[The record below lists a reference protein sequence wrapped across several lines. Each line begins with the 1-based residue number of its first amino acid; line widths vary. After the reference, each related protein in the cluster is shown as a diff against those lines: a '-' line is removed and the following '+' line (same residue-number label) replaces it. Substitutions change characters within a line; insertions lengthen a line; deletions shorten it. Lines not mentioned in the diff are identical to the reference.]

1 MQNLG
6 PDPQGDKEAAIRT
19 SLIGA
24 HLLLVS
30 RDASFVSVLDPPED
44 AREAAARCTSRRCWP
59 VLAGPEGTDD
69 VVLASPIILYDH
81 PAVAPESPGAL
92 FDSTEIDEILTLRV
106 LTLTEEEKVEA
117 RATDAHAA
125 AIIDRCVAMS
135 PDQLQRLHGVLRN
148 PRVMAPAALADAAIA
163 AVPWWDPAADAGVQ
177 PERDAVIVAGAR
189 VAKGSVVRLHP
200 GRRAD
205 AQDLFF
211 AGQTARVAAVH
222 RDVDGQTHVAVV
234 LVDDPA
240 ADLHDWYGRYL
251 YFAPDEIEPLERQEG
266 AS

>member
-1 MQNLG
+1 
-6 PDPQGDKEAAIRT
+6 
-19 SLIGA
+19 
-24 HLLLVS
+24 
-30 RDASFVSVLDPPED
+30 
-44 AREAAARCTSRRCWP
+44 
-59 VLAGPEGTDD
+59 VLAGPEGADD

-81 PAVAPESPGAL
+81 PALAPESAGAL

-106 LTLTEEEKVEA
+106 LALTEAEKAEA

-125 AIIDRCVAMS
+125 AIIDRCEQMS
-135 PDQLQRLHGVLRN
+135 PAQLQRLHGVFRDPHGMATATLAGAAN
-148 PRVMAPAALADAAIA
+148 PD
-163 AVPWWDPAADAGVQ
+163 VPWWDPAADAAVR
-177 PERDAVIVAGAR
+177 PERDAVVVAGAR
-189 VAKGSVVRLHP
+189 VAKGSVVRLRP

-266 AS
+266 AP